1 MFLNHK
7 TRTGGG
13 ASDAEGLGRAPGV
26 AFFPV
31 EIEIGGR
38 FHRLKNNSVA
48 GMVQI

>member
-7 TRTGGG
+7 MPARRHAT
-13 ASDAEGLGRAPGV
+13 DAEGLRRAPGV
-26 AFFPV
+26 AFFAV

-48 GMVQI
+48 GI